1 MILNKLTFNVGPGQK
16 VGIVGRTGS
25 GKSTTSMALMRIVE
39 LAGGKIEID
48 GVDISKID
56 LAVLRS
62 QITMIPQDPILFS
75 GTLRYNLDPFD
86 EVTDDRIIDLIKK
99 AGLEYLLD
107 GKSKQEIL
115 DEQKRL
121 ELEKA
126 KNPSVDANEKVTQK
140 QQSNEGKGLN
150 FNIKEEGKNLSMGE
164 RQLICIIRAILRSN
178 KIVILDEATAN
189 IDVVT
194 EQTIQR
200 LINEEFVGASVICIA
215 HRLNTIIRSDK
226 VLVLDEGRA
235 LEFDSP
241 QNLMANPNSTFS
253 KMLKEKERQKK
264 NV

>member
-1 MILNKLTFNVGPGQK
+1 M
-16 VGIVGRTGS
+16 
-25 GKSTTSMALMRIVE
+25 
-39 LAGGKIEID
+39 
-48 GVDISKID
+48 
-56 LAVLRS
+56 
-62 QITMIPQDPILFS
+62 
-75 GTLRYNLDPFD
+75 
-86 EVTDDRIIDLIKK
+86 IKK

-115 DEQKRL
+115 EEQKKL

-126 KNPSVDANEKVTQK
+126 KNLVDTDVKVKVAEKPS
-140 QQSNEGKGLN
+140 EGKGLK
-150 FNIKEEGKNLSMGE
+150 FIIKEEGKNLSMGE

-194 EQTIQR
+194 EQIIQR

-226 VLVLDEGRA
+226 VLVLDDGSA

-241 QNLMANPNSTFS
+241 
-253 KMLKEKERQKK
+253 
-264 NV
+264 

>member
-1 MILNKLTFNVGPGQK
+1 MILNKLTFEVGPGQK
-16 VGIVGRTGS
+16 VGIVGRTGA
-25 GKSTTSMALMRIVE
+25 GKSTISMAIMRIVE

-56 LAVLRS
+56 LTVLRS

-75 GTLRYNLDPFD
+75 GTLRFNLDPFD
-86 EVTDDRIIDLIKK
+86 EVQDDRIIDLIKK

-115 DEQKRL
+115 EEQKKL

-126 KNPSVDANEKVTQK
+126 KNIVDTDVKTKVAEQPS
-140 QQSNEGKGLN
+140 EGKGLK
-150 FNIKEEGKNLSMGE
+150 FIIKEEGKNLSMGE

-178 KIVILDEATAN
+178 KIVLLDEATSN

-194 EQTIQR
+194 EQIIQR

-241 QNLMANPNSTFS
+241 
-253 KMLKEKERQKK
+253 
-264 NV
+264 